1 MLNWVNNQLH
11 TITCSKYMYRLFIN
25 WYQSHWAW
33 LQGRKLK
40 RLASILALWCWA
52 SMQKVSKFLQHKP
65 SLKRFKVFESRKATG
80 TMRKIVQEALGWDF
94 GSMQRHVALLRTIPI
109 PSFEEKV
116 KAGRWKEPILVLGNP
131 DRVTAP
137 LPALL
142 WRSPDSCDSHSSL
155 SVNFSTCQMLFREE
169 LSLKDSTD
177 FCAGKLLERAFLWAC
192 AVKSGGDSV
201 DASISI
207 LSRRLKSA
215 SKILLLESE
224 VV

>member
-1 MLNWVNNQLH
+1 
-11 TITCSKYMYRLFIN
+11 
-25 WYQSHWAW
+25 
-33 LQGRKLK
+33 
-40 RLASILALWCWA
+40 
-52 SMQKVSKFLQHKP
+52 
-65 SLKRFKVFESRKATG
+65 
-80 TMRKIVQEALGWDF
+80 
-94 GSMQRHVALLRTIPI
+94 MQRHVALLRTIPI
-109 PSFEEKV
+109 ASFEEKV
-116 KAGRWKEPILVLGNP
+116 KTGRWKEPILVLGNP

-137 LPALL
+137 LPELL

-155 SVNFSTCQMLFREE
+155 SVNFSTCQMLFPEE

-192 AVKSGGDSV
+192 AVNSGGDSV

-207 LSRRLKSA
+207 FQEGQKVSA

>member
-1 MLNWVNNQLH
+1 
-11 TITCSKYMYRLFIN
+11 
-25 WYQSHWAW
+25 
-33 LQGRKLK
+33 
-40 RLASILALWCWA
+40 
-52 SMQKVSKFLQHKP
+52 
-65 SLKRFKVFESRKATG
+65 
-80 TMRKIVQEALGWDF
+80 
-94 GSMQRHVALLRTIPI
+94 MQRHVALLRTIPI

-137 LPALL
+137 LPELV

-169 LSLKDSTD
+169 LSLQDSTD

-192 AVKSGGDSV
+192 AVNSGGDSV

-207 LSRRLKSA
+207 LSRRLKRFQQARYCSWKA
-215 SKILLLESE
+215 RWCKRELEGLTES
-224 VV
+224 